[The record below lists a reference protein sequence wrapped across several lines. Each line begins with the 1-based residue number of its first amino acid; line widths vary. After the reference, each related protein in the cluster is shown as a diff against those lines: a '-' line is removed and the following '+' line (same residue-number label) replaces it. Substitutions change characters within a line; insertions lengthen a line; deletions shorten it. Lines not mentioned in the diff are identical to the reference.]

1 MIFRAI
7 ICAVAL
13 LLGAC
18 AHAPPPRPDVQAEEL
33 AERARS
39 SQTGCFEEPCQIDSP
54 LLALGDAAFAEST
67 PGAPRH
73 RVILVDAGQDSLL
86 ARVHMIR
93 AARRSIDLQTFH
105 FEPDDAGRVVLDEL
119 VAAARRGVKVRL
131 MMDQLNGL
139 ARPAMQARLASFH
152 HNFEFRI
159 YNPVFS
165 QADISSFEFAASV
178 VFRLRDLNRR
188 MHNKMMIVDDRVAII
203 GGRNIQDEYF
213 DWHPVYDYRDR
224 DLIVAG
230 PVVSG
235 AMKENFEGF
244 WQDHRSLPPT
254 ALTDVVAVLKENQGP
269 PPDDT
274 PPASERVQAMA
285 RKARDGAAV
294 MARLQPYT
302 YSVGAVEFY
311 GDLPG
316 KHDLA
321 PARRA
326 DATNSQLEAL
336 RGARREILL
345 QTPYLVLS
353 RQARKLF
360 REIHRRDRQMPVL
373 VSTNSLAATDAFP
386 AYAMSHKYKRMFM
399 RELGFRI
406 YEYKPFPAD
415 MPIDL
420 QAIPGAVETLRKNGG
435 DWHDPMS
442 EFDASGFKQ
451 GPVPLKKAGVRIG
464 LHSKSMVIDEEVA
477 IVGSHNFDPRSTEM
491 NTESLVLV
499 RDPVF
504 AAALAASIRRDM
516 SPGNAWTIAP
526 KPKVPVL
533 NQLNYN
539 LGKLSEKLPILDIWP
554 FPYATSY
561 ELKDGCQ
568 PLPIGDP
575 RFHECY
581 LPVGD
586 FPEVNLS
593 LKMVYTR
600 VLTVFGAGLIPFL

>member
-1 MIFRAI
+1 LLRPALLAFA
-7 ICAVAL
+7 AL
-13 LLGAC
+13 LLGGC
-18 AHAPPPRPDVQAEEL
+18 AHAPMHIDPGAAEF

-39 SQTGCFEEPCQIDSP
+39 SQTSCPEQPCEIASP

-67 PGAPRH
+67 PAAPRH
-73 RVILVDAGQDSLL
+73 RVVLLDAGQDSLL
-86 ARVHMIR
+86 ARVHLIR
-93 AARRSIDLQTFH
+93 AARRTIDLQTFH

-119 VAAARRGVKVRL
+119 KAAARRGVKVRL

-139 ARPAMQARLASFH
+139 ARPPMQARLASFH
-152 HNFEFRI
+152 KNFEFRI

-165 QADISSFEFAASV
+165 QADISSLEFAASV
-178 VFRLRDLNRR
+178 AFRLRDLNRR

-224 DLIVAG
+224 DLLVAG
-230 PVVSG
+230 PVVAG

-244 WQDHRSLPPT
+244 WFDHRSLPPT
-254 ALTDVVAVLKENQGP
+254 ALTDVVEVLKQNQGP

-274 PPASERVQAMA
+274 PPATARVLAMA
-285 RKARDGAAV
+285 GKARDGAAV
-294 MARLQPYT
+294 FARLQPFL
-302 YSVGAVEFY
+302 YSVGPVEFY

-321 PARRA
+321 PAKRA
-326 DATNSQLEAL
+326 DATNSQLAAL
-336 RGARREILL
+336 RGARKEILL

-353 RQARKLF
+353 RQARRLF
-360 REIHRRDRQMPVL
+360 REIHQGDPHLPIV

-386 AYAMSHKYKRMFM
+386 AYAMSHKYKRMFI
-399 RELGFRI
+399 RELGFQI

-435 DWHDPMS
+435 EWHDPMS
-442 EFDASGFKQ
+442 EFDPSGFKQ
-451 GPVPLKKAGVRIG
+451 GPVPLKRAGVRIG
-464 LHSKSMVIDEEVA
+464 LHSKSMVVDEQVA
-477 IVGSHNFDPRSTEM
+477 IVGSHNFDPRSTEY

-516 SPGNAWTIAP
+516 EPGNSWTIAP
-526 KPKVPVL
+526 KPKMPVL
-533 NQLNYN
+533 YQLNYN
-539 LGKLSEKLPILDIWP
+539 LGKLSEKLPILDVWP

-561 ELKDGCQ
+561 EIKAGCK
-568 PLPIGDP
+568 PLLPAHP
-575 RFHECY
+575 RFQECY
-581 LPVGD
+581 TPVGD